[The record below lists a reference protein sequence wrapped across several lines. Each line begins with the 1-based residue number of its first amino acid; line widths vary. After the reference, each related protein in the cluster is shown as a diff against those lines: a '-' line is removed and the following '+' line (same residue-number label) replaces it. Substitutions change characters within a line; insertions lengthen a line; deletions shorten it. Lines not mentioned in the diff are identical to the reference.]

1 MYDASLF
8 DNESIKKV
16 QLGVESI
23 GRFVITEDG
32 HLYGFGPQRYGI
44 MGTGVASED
53 WESTRILMDKNNPDL
68 KVQEL
73 SVNKRSA
80 CASVKDENADDQN
93 KLELFCWGSS
103 TFGQLGFDNG
113 DNDFSYGDVS
123 TKWNGSENELMDKAS
138 RIQATPKKVLTDF
151 TFDD

>member
-1 MYDASLF
+1 
-8 DNESIKKV
+8 
-16 QLGVESI
+16 
-23 GRFVITEDG
+23 
-32 HLYGFGPQRYGI
+32 
-44 MGTGVASED
+44 
-53 WESTRILMDKNNPDL
+53 MDKNKPDL

-73 SVNKRSA
+73 SVNKRSV
-80 CASVKDENADDQN
+80 CASVKDENAEDQN
-93 KLELFCWGSS
+93 KLDLFCWGSS